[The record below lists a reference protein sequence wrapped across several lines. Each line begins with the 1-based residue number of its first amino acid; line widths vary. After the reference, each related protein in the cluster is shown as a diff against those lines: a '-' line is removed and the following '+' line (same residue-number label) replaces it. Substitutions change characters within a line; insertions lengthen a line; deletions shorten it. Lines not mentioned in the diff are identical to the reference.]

1 MSAWENHFKIILHQ
15 DKRNTDNHIHSKHF
29 LDFPRIFDKGVI
41 ETIRSTRDR
50 KAAEPD
56 GIFNEHL
63 KTTLP
68 YYASTWSLLFNKCLE
83 IEEIPES

>member
-1 MSAWENHFKIILHQ
+1 MSFSILLVGT
-15 DKRNTDNHIHSKHF
+15 KE
-29 LDFPRIFDKGVI
+29 VI

-50 KAAEPD
+50 KAAGPD

-68 YYASTWSLLFNKCLE
+68 YHASTWSLLFNK
-83 IEEIPES
+83 